1 MLKKPNIRTIKHN
14 IFKLEIILTVLD
26 RQSNLDMS
34 IEHIKGTIKIVDRIG
49 FLYPKKNKLI
59 KESQA
64 NRSMVDAIIKT
75 SITERLLNSSQRIN
89 DIINEEIIRPGA
101 NESKSNATKK

>member
-1 MLKKPNIRTIKHN
+1 
-14 IFKLEIILTVLD
+14 
-26 RQSNLDMS
+26 MS

-59 KESQA
+59 KESQI
-64 NRSMVDAIIKT
+64 NRSMIDVIIKT
-75 SITERLLNSSQRIN
+75 SITERFLISFQRIN
-89 DIINEEIIRPGA
+89 DITKEETISPGA